1 MCCGKCSGGVVW
13 RVWWSVRGSGALGVV
28 VDMCGSVEMFG
39 GVYVWVHF

>member
-1 MCCGKCSGGVVW
+1 MGNVVVVLFGESGGVCV
-13 RVWWSVRGSGALGVV
+13 GLGALGVV